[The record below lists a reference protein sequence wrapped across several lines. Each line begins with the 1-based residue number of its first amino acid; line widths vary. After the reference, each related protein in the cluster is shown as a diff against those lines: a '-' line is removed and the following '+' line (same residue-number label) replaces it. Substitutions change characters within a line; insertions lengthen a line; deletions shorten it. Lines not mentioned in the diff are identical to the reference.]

1 MPPLNQTLFVHGKKK
16 EKKYHTAAFLGLQ
29 DEPLCFRDHQIG
41 FRTGLKS
48 LDSLLKWVPGK
59 FQFQGLQQFCNTSTL
74 GKKKLSWNLNSQGTK
89 ERNGTELERSRWT
102 PLAEGH
108 LVSDGWK
115 LEWSAKSKVRSC
127 SREKYGPPAVERK
140 QLPLVFSCVF
150 IYSPRHSSPSSQK
163 NAHLTFP
170 PAVMF

>member
-1 MPPLNQTLFVHGKKK
+1 MERRKK
-16 EKKYHTAAFLGLQ
+16 KKYHTAAFLGLQ
-29 DEPLCFRDHQIG
+29 DEPFCFRDHHIG

-74 GKKKLSWNLNSQGTK
+74 GKKNLSWNLNSQGTK
-89 ERNGTELERSRWT
+89 ERNGTEPERSRWT
-102 PLAEGH
+102 PPAEGD

-115 LEWSAKSKVRSC
+115 LEWSAGVQSQELLQGEVW
-127 SREKYGPPAVERK
+127 PPAVERK